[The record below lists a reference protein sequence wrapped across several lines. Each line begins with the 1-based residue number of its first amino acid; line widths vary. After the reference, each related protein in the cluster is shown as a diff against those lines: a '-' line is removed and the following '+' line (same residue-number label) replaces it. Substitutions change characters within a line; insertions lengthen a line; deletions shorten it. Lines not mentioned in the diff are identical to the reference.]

1 MATPWLWTLAFGQHE
16 DRSVADARLRGD
28 ARGRDGG
35 VREELAEGVKGMGRP
50 ADGSIQNGSSRS
62 LISQNFLPESDP
74 NRRSQRTLRNKRF
87 FGASDPTADQRA
99 RSSWLRNLARTIED
113 RAADRM
119 RQARA
124 RQRDVM
130 QRGSAQGF

>member
-62 LISQNFLPESDP
+62 LISQNFLPECAP
-74 NRRSQRTLRNKRF
+74 TRRFHGILSNKGF
-87 FGASDPTADQRA
+87 SPASAPTETQDQRA
-99 RSSWLRNLARTIED
+99 LVGVVA
-113 RAADRM
+113 
-119 RQARA
+119 
-124 RQRDVM
+124 
-130 QRGSAQGF
+130 